1 MGVRKGTK
9 VHPSSFDLVLTLKD
23 KVGFT
28 YEELADILGVTP
40 SRVQQIVLHQ
50 RKNKGWE
57 EDADVSSSYDTDE
70 ARRSVTA

>member
-9 VHPSSFDLVLTLKD
+9 VHPASFDLVLTLKD

-50 RKNKGWE
+50 RKVKGGT
-57 EDADVSSSYDTDE
+57 DADASSGYEPDE
-70 ARRSVTA
+70 ARRTATA

>member
-9 VHPSSFDLVLTLKD
+9 VHPATFDLVLKLKD

-28 YEELADILGVTP
+28 YDDLADLLEVTP

-50 RKNKGWE
+50 RRTKRGE
-57 EDADVSSSYDTDE
+57 VDAYAGSSHD
-70 ARRSVTA
+70 

>member
-9 VHPSSFDLVLTLKD
+9 VHPASFDLVLTLKD

-57 EDADVSSSYDTDE
+57 EDADVSSGYDTDE